1 MIQYSFAKNLDN
13 DVITCVVEKCSKLI
27 WTFNLE
33 KHIQDKHSDVR
44 KLLEVTSKKIKAF
57 KSNAQARL
65 VKAQAKVPRKK
76 RTRDK
81 EEDPTFTPGMQ
92 LTVSTIVQRSC
103 YLQGRIA

>member
-1 MIQYSFAKNLDN
+1 MCCQKLFETSLDIQSRKTYPEA
-13 DVITCVVEKCSKLI
+13 
-27 WTFNLE
+27 
-33 KHIQDKHSDVR
+33 VR
-44 KLLEVTSKKIKAF
+44 KLLEETSKKIKAF

-76 RTRDK
+76 RTRD
-81 EEDPTFTPGMQ
+81 EEDDPTFTPGMQ